1 MTTAFS
7 GLTPEAAG
15 ALLQNLAPD
24 RPARL
29 GVITNPFSR
38 TNARTRLYDQLLPRA
53 LNSPAESV
61 MTRTAAELDDALV
74 QLLVRRGAN
83 VIGLNGGDGTL
94 HLGVNRLVALCQ
106 VASER
111 LGTPVPMPRLLFL
124 NGGTLNIVSRSTGTS
139 SNPVRTVVDFRRRF
153 EGKRLSELSTREL
166 RLISVTEDVDGQQRR
181 SQLGF
186 VFGTEIVANAVEMYT
201 LFGEG
206 YGGLLQFL
214 TEVFVGYT
222 VGTRMWRE
230 HGWKLDPTGRPIR
243 IDGHIFDVN
252 LGAVATTIDLA
263 IAKGALTA
271 IAVPTHGEG
280 FFAKVLLETHPGRII
295 RLIPSL
301 MVGSG
306 GAPSAVMD
314 VPDARL
320 LEAVG
325 SYTLDGEL
333 FIDRTPEGARR
344 RIRAEASPF
353 RIAAV
358 NMS

>member
-15 ALLQNLAPD
+15 ALLQNLSPE

-53 LNSPAESV
+53 LHSPSESV

-74 QLLVRRGAN
+74 HLLVRRGVN

-94 HLGVNRLVALCQ
+94 HLGVNRLVALCRA
-106 VASER
+106 ASQR
-111 LGTPVPMPRLLFL
+111 LGRSVPIPRLLFL

-153 EGKRLSELSTREL
+153 EGKRLADLSTREI
-166 RLISVTEDVDGQQRR
+166 RLISVTEDVDGTTRR

-206 YGGLLQFL
+206 YSGLLQFL

-230 HGWKLDPTGRPIR
+230 HGWKLDATGRPVR
-243 IDGHIFDVN
+243 VDDRVFDVN

-263 IAKGALTA
+263 IAKGAFTA
-271 IAVPTHGEG
+271 IAVPTDGQG

-301 MVGSG
+301 MIG
-306 GAPSAVMD
+306 GVSTSPSVLD
-314 VPDARL
+314 VPDARVL
-320 LEAVG
+320 DALG

-344 RIRAEASPF
+344 LTRVEASPI

-358 NMS
+358 RLS